1 MENPH
6 SILKKVF
13 GYDGFRPGQEQIV
26 SRLLAGQDVL
36 AVMPTGAGK
45 SICYQVPALLLP
57 GITIVVSPLVSLM
70 KDQVGALV
78 QAGVAAAF
86 LNNSLTDNQKA
97 LMLRRAREG
106 WYKIIYVAPE
116 RLEMP
121 GFQRFAQER
130 EISMVTVDEAHCI
143 SQWGQDFR
151 PSYLRIKEFVETLPK
166 RPVIGA
172 FTATATAHVRD
183 DIRSHL
189 DLHDPYEVITSFDR
203 PNLYF
208 GTRRALP
215 SEKPRVLL
223 DLVLKERDNA
233 GIIYCSTTKQVDET
247 TRLLQ
252 SRGIRAAAY
261 HAKLDPETR
270 RKNQDDFLYDRVQIM
285 VATNAFGMGIDKP
298 NVRFVIHYN
307 MPKDLESYYQ
317 EAGRAGRDG
326 EPARCTLLYSGTD
339 VRTIRFFIDKEME
352 ADNGLPADVKA
363 EAARKA
369 EERLKYMTFYSTT
382 PRCLRSFLLNYFGET
397 AAPRCGNCSNCRMS
411 EQAAEEMRQ
420 QAAQAKERAAA
431 SAKRLAGARRRAAD
445 AEPLSEA
452 DEKLLAVCPAQ
463 AAGREAEGARLYDL
477 QRRHPPRD
485 DTEEAP
491 QPRRAAEHHRRG
503 RKESRPLWPGLPPH
517 HRGRG
522 GVTINEKR
530 SGFHIALP
538 GGGKQ
543 NALLLHRMRGEDLL
557 ILPPDRLPG
566 GKRLGHIQQTLIGA
580 AAEAQGDI
588 VLCLDEAAVYEDV
601 QQGQQLVGD
610 FAPGGTRVL
619 AGELLPRIA
628 GVAPNGLVRVEGFE
642 IPDEGEK
649 LPLVFRLHG
658 LAAQKAQPGDVGGLA
673 GGKDLVA
680 DGLVEGLAVA
690 EIPCHLV
697 EAAGAVVAAPGDEHT
712 RPHAGAVG
720 DVIVFNGSVIHGK
733 YQKIDSFRHR
743 LRDASEKVTGVKRG
757 P

>member
-1 MENPH
+1 MESPH

-13 GYDGFRPGQEQIV
+13 GYDSFRPGQEEIV

-151 PSYLRIKEFVETLPK
+151 PSYLRIKAFVDSLPK
-166 RPVIGA
+166 RPVVGA
-172 FTATATAHVRD
+172 FTATATAHVRE
-183 DIRSHL
+183 DIRTHL
-189 DLHDPYEVITSFDR
+189 ELHTPYEVTTSFDR

-208 GTRRALP
+208 ATRRALP
-215 SEKPRVLL
+215 SEKPKVLL
-223 DLVLKERDNA
+223 DLVLRERDNA
-233 GIIYCSTTKQVDET
+233 GIIYCSTTRQVDET

-261 HAKLDPETR
+261 HAKLDADTR
-270 RKNQDDFLYDRVQIM
+270 RQNQDDFLYDRVQIM

-352 ADNGLPADVKA
+352 ADNGPPACRGQC
-363 EAARKA
+363 EAAG
-369 EERLKYMTFYSTT
+369 
-382 PRCLRSFLLNYFGET
+382 FGL
-397 AAPRCGNCSNCRMS
+397 PPPC
-411 EQAAEEMRQ
+411 
-420 QAAQAKERAAA
+420 
-431 SAKRLAGARRRAAD
+431 RRRCPQRSGREAAGG
-445 AEPLSEA
+445 PL
-452 DEKLLAVCPAQ
+452 CPAQ
-463 AAGREAEGARLYDL
+463 AAGRKAEAPRLYGV
-477 QRRHPPRD
+477 QRFYPPPD
-485 DTEEAP
+485 GAEKAP
-491 QPRRAAEHHRRG
+491 ERGGTAQYPRCG
-503 RKESRPLWPGLPPH
+503 REKGRPLWPGVPGC
-517 HRGRG
+517 HRGY
-522 GVTINEKR
+522 
-530 SGFHIALP
+530 GFIPLNDKAPDFPLALRRVWKIGRCFIA
-538 GGGKQ
+538 
-543 NALLLHRMRGEDLL
+543 
-557 ILPPDRLPG
+557 
-566 GKRLGHIQQTLIGA
+566 
-580 AAEAQGDI
+580 
-588 VLCLDEAAVYEDV
+588 
-601 QQGQQLVGD
+601 
-610 FAPGGTRVL
+610 
-619 AGELLPRIA
+619 
-628 GVAPNGLVRVEGFE
+628 
-642 IPDEGEK
+642 
-649 LPLVFRLHG
+649 
-658 LAAQKAQPGDVGGLA
+658 
-673 GGKDLVA
+673 
-680 DGLVEGLAVA
+680 
-690 EIPCHLV
+690 
-697 EAAGAVVAAPGDEHT
+697 
-712 RPHAGAVG
+712 
-720 DVIVFNGSVIHGK
+720 
-733 YQKIDSFRHR
+733 
-743 LRDASEKVTGVKRG
+743 
-757 P
+757 

>member
-13 GYDGFRPGQEQIV
+13 GYDSFRPGQEEIV

-97 LMLRRAREG
+97 LMLHRAREG

-130 EISMVTVDEAHCI
+130 PISMVTVDEAHCI

-151 PSYLRIKEFVETLPK
+151 PSYLRIKAFVDSLPS
-166 RPVIGA
+166 RPVVGA

-183 DIRSHL
+183 DIREQL
-189 DLHDPYEVITSFDR
+189 ALHKPYEVTTSFDR

-208 GTRRALP
+208 ETRRALP
-215 SEKPRVLL
+215 SQKPKELL
-223 DLVLKERDNA
+223 DLVLKEGSNA
-233 GIIYCSTTKQVDET
+233 GIVYCSTTRQVDET
-247 TRLLQ
+247 ARLLQ

-261 HAKLDPETR
+261 HAKLDADTR
-270 RKNQDDFLYDRVQIM
+270 RQNQDDFLYDRVQVM

-326 EPARCTLLYSGTD
+326 QPARCTLLYSGTD
-339 VRTIRFFIDKEME
+339 VRTIRFFIEKEME

-382 PRCLRSFLLNYFGET
+382 QDCLRGFLLHYFGE
-397 AAPRCGNCSNCRMS
+397 AAPKKCGNCSCCL
-411 EQAAEEMRQ
+411 AAEQE
-420 QAAQAKERAAA
+420 AQLQVEY
-431 SAKRLAGARRRAAD
+431 SRRRAAD
-445 AEPLSEA
+445 NARRLEMQQYEKGKNNKLRQQQEIFAEYRRKNRVDVMLNDS
-452 DEKLLAVCPAQ
+452 DEKLLGKLFEVRKRLAAKQRVPAFNIFSDAVLREMAQ
-463 AAGREAEGARLYDL
+463 KK
-477 QRRHPPRD
+477 PRD
-485 DTEEAP
+485 MDELI
-491 QPRRAAEHHRRG
+491 RINGVGEH
-503 RKESRPLWPGLPPH
+503 P
-517 HRGRG
+517 
-522 GVTINEKR
+522 
-530 SGFHIALP
+530 A
-538 GGGKQ
+538 
-543 NALLLHRMRGEDLL
+543 MM
-557 ILPPDRLPG
+557 
-566 GKRLGHIQQTLIGA
+566 
-580 AAEAQGDI
+580 
-588 VLCLDEAAVYEDV
+588 Y
-601 QQGQQLVGD
+601 
-610 FAPGGTRVL
+610 
-619 AGELLPRIA
+619 
-628 GVAPNGLVRVEGFE
+628 
-642 IPDEGEK
+642 
-649 LPLVFRLHG
+649 
-658 LAAQKAQPGDVGGLA
+658 
-673 GGKDLVA
+673 GKDFLRMIIR
-680 DGLVEGLAVA
+680 E
-690 EIPCHLV
+690 
-697 EAAGAVVAAPGDEHT
+697 
-712 RPHAGAVG
+712 VG
-720 DVIVFNGSVIHGK
+720 S
-733 YQKIDSFRHR
+733 R
-743 LRDASEKVTGVKRG
+743 E
-757 P
+757 

>member
-13 GYDGFRPGQEQIV
+13 GYDGFRPGQEEIV

-151 PSYLRIKEFVETLPK
+151 PSYLRIKAFVDGLPR
-166 RPVIGA
+166 RPVVGA

-183 DIRSHL
+183 DIRSCL
-189 DLHDPYEVITSFDR
+189 ELKDPYEVTASFDR

-208 GTRRALP
+208 ETRRALP

-223 DLVLKERDNA
+223 ELVLRERDHA
-233 GIIYCSTTKQVDET
+233 GIIYCSTTRQVDET
-247 TRLLQ
+247 ARLLQ

-261 HAKLDPETR
+261 HAKLDPDAR
-270 RKNQDDFLYDRVQIM
+270 RQNQDDFLYDRIQIM

-339 VRTIRFFIDKEME
+339 VRTIRFFIEKEME

-382 PRCLRSFLLNYFGET
+382 PRCLRGFLLSYFGE
-397 AAPRCGNCSNCRMS
+397 AAPQKCGNCSNCLLA
-411 EQAAEEMRQ
+411 EQAAEQVEQ
-420 QAAQAKERAAA
+420 QAAQARERAAA
-431 SAKRLAGARRRAAD
+431 SARRLAGGRRRNAD
-445 AEPLSEA
+445 DVPLSEA
-452 DEKLLAVCPAQ
+452 DEALLGALYALRKRLAAKQKVPAYMIFNDATLREMARKKPLSLDELLNITGVGEKK
-463 AAGREAEGARLYDL
+463 AAHYGRDFLRVI
-477 QRRHPPRD
+477 
-485 DTEEAP
+485 EEMV
-491 QPRRAAEHHRRG
+491 
-503 RKESRPLWPGLPPH
+503 ESRG
-517 HRGRG
+517 
-522 GVTINEKR
+522 
-530 SGFHIALP
+530 
-538 GGGKQ
+538 
-543 NALLLHRMRGEDLL
+543 
-557 ILPPDRLPG
+557 
-566 GKRLGHIQQTLIGA
+566 
-580 AAEAQGDI
+580 
-588 VLCLDEAAVYEDV
+588 
-601 QQGQQLVGD
+601 
-610 FAPGGTRVL
+610 
-619 AGELLPRIA
+619 
-628 GVAPNGLVRVEGFE
+628 
-642 IPDEGEK
+642 
-649 LPLVFRLHG
+649 
-658 LAAQKAQPGDVGGLA
+658 
-673 GGKDLVA
+673 
-680 DGLVEGLAVA
+680 
-690 EIPCHLV
+690 
-697 EAAGAVVAAPGDEHT
+697 
-712 RPHAGAVG
+712 
-720 DVIVFNGSVIHGK
+720 
-733 YQKIDSFRHR
+733 
-743 LRDASEKVTGVKRG
+743 
-757 P
+757 

>member
-13 GYDGFRPGQEQIV
+13 GYDDFRPGQEAIV
-26 SRLLAGQDVL
+26 EQLLAGKDVL

-151 PSYLRIKEFVETLPK
+151 PSYLRIKEFVDSLPK
-166 RPVIGA
+166 RPVLGA

-183 DIRSHL
+183 DIRNHL
-189 DLHDPYEVITSFDR
+189 ELKAPYEVTASFDR

-208 GTRRALP
+208 ETRRALP

-223 DLVLKERDNA
+223 ELVLKERDNA
-233 GIIYCSTTKQVDET
+233 GIIYCNTTRQVDET
-247 TRLLQ
+247 ARLLQ

-270 RKNQDDFLYDRVQIM
+270 RQNQDDFLYDRVQIM

-326 EPARCTLLYSGTD
+326 DPARCTLLYSGTD
-339 VRTIRFFIDKEME
+339 VRTIRFFIEKEME

-382 PRCLRSFLLNYFGET
+382 PRCLRGFLLGYFGE
-397 AAPRCGNCSNCRMS
+397 AAPQKCGNCSNCRMA
-411 EQAAEEMRQ
+411 EQAIARVDQE
-420 QAAQAKERAAA
+420 AALAKERAAA
-431 SAKRLAGARRRAAD
+431 SAKRLAGTRRRAA
-445 AEPLSEA
+445 EPLQLDEF
-452 DEKLLAVCPAQ
+452 DEKLLGELYALRKRLAAKQKVPAYMIFNDATLREMAQ
-463 AAGREAEGARLYDL
+463 KKPLSLDELLNITGVGEKKAAHYGREFLRVI
-477 QRRHPPRD
+477 
-485 DTEEAP
+485 EEMV
-491 QPRRAAEHHRRG
+491 
-503 RKESRPLWPGLPPH
+503 ESR
-517 HRGRG
+517 
-522 GVTINEKR
+522 
-530 SGFHIALP
+530 
-538 GGGKQ
+538 
-543 NALLLHRMRGEDLL
+543 
-557 ILPPDRLPG
+557 
-566 GKRLGHIQQTLIGA
+566 
-580 AAEAQGDI
+580 
-588 VLCLDEAAVYEDV
+588 
-601 QQGQQLVGD
+601 
-610 FAPGGTRVL
+610 
-619 AGELLPRIA
+619 
-628 GVAPNGLVRVEGFE
+628 
-642 IPDEGEK
+642 
-649 LPLVFRLHG
+649 
-658 LAAQKAQPGDVGGLA
+658 
-673 GGKDLVA
+673 
-680 DGLVEGLAVA
+680 
-690 EIPCHLV
+690 
-697 EAAGAVVAAPGDEHT
+697 
-712 RPHAGAVG
+712 
-720 DVIVFNGSVIHGK
+720 
-733 YQKIDSFRHR
+733 
-743 LRDASEKVTGVKRG
+743 
-757 P
+757 

>member
-1 MENPH
+1 MESPH

-13 GYDGFRPGQEQIV
+13 GYDSFRPGQEEIV

-151 PSYLRIKEFVETLPK
+151 PSYLRIKAFVDGLPR
-166 RPVIGA
+166 RPVVGA

-183 DIRSHL
+183 DIRSCL
-189 DLHDPYEVITSFDR
+189 ELKDPYEVTASFDR

-208 GTRRALP
+208 ETRRALP

-223 DLVLKERDNA
+223 ELVLRERDHA
-233 GIIYCSTTKQVDET
+233 GIIYCSTTRQVDET

-261 HAKLDPETR
+261 HAKLDADTR
-270 RKNQDDFLYDRVQIM
+270 RQNQDDFLYDRVQIM

-382 PRCLRSFLLNYFGET
+382 PRCLRGYLLSYFGE
-397 AAPRCGNCSNCRMS
+397 AAPQKCENCSNCLLAA
-411 EQAAEEMRQ
+411 QAAEQVEE
-420 QAAQAKERAAA
+420 QAAQARQRAAA
-431 SAKRLAGARRRAAD
+431 SAKRLASASRRRADED
-445 AEPLSEA
+445 ALREAAGGPL
-452 DEKLLAVCPAQ
+452 CPAQ
-463 AAGREAEGARLYDL
+463 AAGRKAEAPCLYGV
-477 QRRHPPRD
+477 QRFHPPPD
-485 DTEEAP
+485 GAEKAP
-491 QPRRAAEHHRRG
+491 ERGGTAQYPRCG
-503 RKESRPLWPGLPPH
+503 REKGRPLWPGVP
-517 HRGRG
+517 
-522 GVTINEKR
+522 E
-530 SGFHIALP
+530 
-538 GGGKQ
+538 
-543 NALLLHRMRGEDLL
+543 
-557 ILPPDRLPG
+557 
-566 GKRLGHIQQTLIGA
+566 
-580 AAEAQGDI
+580 
-588 VLCLDEAAVYEDV
+588 
-601 QQGQQLVGD
+601 
-610 FAPGGTRVL
+610 
-619 AGELLPRIA
+619 
-628 GVAPNGLVRVEGFE
+628 
-642 IPDEGEK
+642 
-649 LPLVFRLHG
+649 
-658 LAAQKAQPGDVGGLA
+658 
-673 GGKDLVA
+673 
-680 DGLVEGLAVA
+680 
-690 EIPCHLV
+690 CH
-697 EAAGAVVAAPGDEHT
+697 
-712 RPHAGAVG
+712 
-720 DVIVFNGSVIHGK
+720 
-733 YQKIDSFRHR
+733 
-743 LRDASEKVTGVKRG
+743 
-757 P
+757 